1 MFGWWRPVVIV
12 PQSIANRGGLELDG
26 CLAHE
31 WSHLDRRDVD
41 SDIASEL
48 LCSSSQGDLLFIDSD
63 GTLLRKMDPGFAS
76 HMVRAWS
83 PLGSTNGQLVILSA
97 GTLRDPVPQGKEPQT
112 KLVAIDIGGN
122 QKWSVDL
129 SGRVID
135 SAIATNR
142 PWLSV
147 ALADGSMRVIDV
159 STTLR
164 SLPIHADAS
173 KNGKFRNPDGV
184 VFKTGNIKKVATGR
198 GLGNVANADREA
210 WRQYGHDPGLV
221 KVLAAR
227 IREQVVRPEVT
238 TPEVALVEPDEEFA
252 EGRIFTAIHK
262 VRERSPQLRKK
273 LLAAR
278 RRIGPLA
285 CDACDSPAV
294 ITDPTLSDAGF
305 EAHHVVPLAIA
316 NREPT
321 RLSDMAVLCATCH
334 RLIHRAMHIQ
344 RKRLG
349 TPP

>member
-1 MFGWWRPVVIV
+1 MNEAAPSERELDVLKVLWELGESKVRDIHSTQATDAVSEAWRRIAGLRGARVRLLISKELTSPLMFGWWRPVVIV

-159 STTLR
+159 SSGKDIARLESHTATTSAR
-164 SLPIHADAS
+164 VAWLPIKDAD
-173 KNGKFRNPDGV
+173 PLLV
-184 VFKTGNIKKVATGR
+184 VG
-198 GLGNVANADREA
+198 
-210 WRQYGHDPGLV
+210 
-221 KVLAAR
+221 
-227 IREQVVRPEVT
+227 IRFQT
-238 TPEVALVEPDEEFA
+238 TAY
-252 EGRIFTAIHK
+252 
-262 VRERSPQLRKK
+262 
-273 LLAAR
+273 
-278 RRIGPLA
+278 RIG
-285 CDACDSPAV
+285 
-294 ITDPTLSDAGF
+294 
-305 EAHHVVPLAIA
+305 E
-316 NREPT
+316 
-321 RLSDMAVLCATCH
+321 
-334 RLIHRAMHIQ
+334 
-344 RKRLG
+344 
-349 TPP
+349 